1 MTMRNLRELFI
12 KGMFLFLV
20 LCAGCTSV
28 DKQPL
33 EKQKYSLEVNRGGE
47 MSSGTAAGVLKV
59 RRFRASS
66 SFEGIGLVYRTG
78 EVSYESDFYNE
89 FLSSPASIV
98 TEIVQ
103 KRLEE
108 SRVFENVTDETS
120 IVESMY
126 VLEGKVVALY
136 GDYVNTDKPS
146 AVVEILFS
154 VINNKIKKDSM
165 VFQKSYRV
173 SEGIDS
179 RRPADLVRGY
189 NRCLEKIL
197 TELEN
202 DLRESLRQK

>member
-1 MTMRNLRELFI
+1 MTIRIFQEFFMR
-12 KGMFLFLV
+12 GTFLFLV
-20 LCAGCTSV
+20 LFSGCMSV

-33 EKQKYSLEVNRGGE
+33 LKQKYNLDVSRGGE
-47 MSSGTAAGVLKV
+47 MSSSTAAGVLKV

-66 SFEGIGLVYRTG
+66 SYEGMGLVYRTG

-89 FLSSPASIV
+89 FLSSPALII

-103 KRLEE
+103 KWLKE
-108 SRVFENVTDETS
+108 SSVFENVTDDTS
-120 IVESMY
+120 IIEARY
-126 VLEGKVVALY
+126 LLEGKVVALY

-173 SEGIDS
+173 SEAIDS
-179 RRPADLVRGY
+179 RRPADLVRVY